1 MFNDESV
8 SINLYHSEF
17 DRLVPI
23 NNTMDFA
30 SILSGN
36 VQMTLHEDMC
46 NSTRFGLL
54 FEAIEKVGVLH
65 TLCGLNVLD
74 EAFGGLR

>member
-1 MFNDESV
+1 
-8 SINLYHSEF
+8 
-17 DRLVPI
+17 
-23 NNTMDFA
+23 
-30 SILSGN
+30 
-36 VQMTLHEDMC
+36 MTLHEDMC
-46 NSTRFGLL
+46 NSIRFGLL